1 MFELQFIAF
10 VAIGAS
16 VGGFVNGIAGFG
28 TGLFALGWRLLVL
41 TPMTSVLSNDISVV
55 SSSAI
60 SCKWTSRPCSYK
72 AKFKLATIIKIF
84 NSSFFRVASG
94 FFVP

>member
-1 MFELQFIAF
+1 MFELQFIVF

-16 VGGFVNGIAGFG
+16 IGGFVNGIAGFG
-28 TGLFALGWRLLVL
+28 TGLFALSWRLLVL
-41 TPMTSVLSNDISVV
+41 PPMTSVLSNDISVV

-60 SCKWTSRPCSYK
+60 SCKWTPRRCGYK